1 MNLFPASSKIVS
13 ALYSNFEIISSGEIT
28 INFAYSFSKKGI
40 FECHQN
46 AFNFNNKIKKM
57 YYVRSYSE
65 YRFDFKKK
73 SWSQRF
79 SLRPYVFSKKIAFQN
94 HKNFCIKNGI
104 EPNVIVL
111 GVVYEVGAWKNIL
124 RKIKSL
130 DNKKISKNLLNK
142 KIFASSLE
150 QISYSLNKINSNLEY
165 DSFIGRFITFEEF
178 LKINN
183 IPFETSPSLSW
194 RDFGEKLIKFLN
206 LFDFDLSIKF
216 LGKIDPF
223 YYLLR
228 ELVNEK

>member
-1 MNLFPASSKIVS
+1 MNLFPTTSKIVS
-13 ALYSNFEIISSGEIT
+13 ALYSNFEIISSDEIT

-46 AFNFNNKIKKM
+46 AFNLNNKIKKM

-183 IPFETSPSLSW
+183 IPFETSPNLSW
-194 RDFGEKLIKFLN
+194 YDFGEKLIKFLN

-228 ELVNEK
+228 ELVNER

>member
-1 MNLFPASSKIVS
+1 
-13 ALYSNFEIISSGEIT
+13 
-28 INFAYSFSKKGI
+28 
-40 FECHQN
+40 
-46 AFNFNNKIKKM
+46 M

-94 HKNFCIKNGI
+94 HIKFCIKNGI
-104 EPNVIVL
+104 EPDVIVL
-111 GVVYEVGAWKNIL
+111 GVVYDVGAWKNIL

-165 DSFIGRFITFEEF
+165 DSFIGRFITLEEF

-183 IPFETSPSLSW
+183 IPFEISPNLSW
-194 RDFGEKLIKFLN
+194 YDFGEKLIKFLN

-228 ELVNEK
+228 ELVNER